1 MQFLNKLFVW
11 SVGEDKSVD
20 ELKELKT
27 KISKACVYIHNSLE
41 KASVRLYDEH
51 RRHYYITPS
60 FYMDLLKTFEKMLE
74 TRKTEYVVSV

>member
-1 MQFLNKLFVW
+1 MGENK
-11 SVGEDKSVD
+11 SEA

-41 KASVRLYDEH
+41 KASVKLYEEH

-74 TRKTEYVVSV
+74 TRNHEYVVSINWASLK